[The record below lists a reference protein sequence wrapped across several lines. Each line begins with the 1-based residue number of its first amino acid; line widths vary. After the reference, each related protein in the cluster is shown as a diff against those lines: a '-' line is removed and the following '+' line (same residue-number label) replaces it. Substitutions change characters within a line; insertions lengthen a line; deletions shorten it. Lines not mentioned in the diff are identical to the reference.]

1 MLEARLEQ
9 ASILKKVVDAIKDL
23 VQDCNFDCND
33 SGIALQAMDNSHVA
47 LVSMML
53 KTETFSPFRCD
64 RNIALGVNL
73 TSLTKVLR
81 AAQNEDILTLKAED
95 APDVLNLVFESSEND
110 RISEYDLKL
119 MDIDQ
124 EHLGIPDTEY
134 AATISMPSVEF
145 KRITTDLMAM
155 SESVNIEASKDGVK
169 FSCQGDIGN
178 GSITLRQHNN
188 VEKPAENIEIEL
200 SEPVS
205 LTFSLK
211 YLVNFCKASALSST
225 VKICLSN
232 EVPLLVEYNISASS
246 YLRFYLAPKL
256 TYVGNKIA
264 VFSMQ
269 SLGCDVAALNTV
281 QFSNHT
287 GYRQFTGTR
296 VSASEIT
303 DLYRG
308 LKQSYLDDFD
318 MMLSGYVPGAPALEA
333 VGEIAKELKEK
344 AQARGKAG
352 SFFWVLDPVMGDN
365 GCLYVAQDVVPV
377 YKGLVRYADLILPN
391 QFEAE
396 LLSEVEIVDMPSLT
410 RAISV
415 LHERYA
421 IPHIIITS
429 VSLPDVTTFPSTVTT
444 SAPDSV
450 PGSSAP
456 TPPPPPQEDGGQSQP
471 PRTKILSVVGST
483 MTSTRQPR
491 AFQISFPA
499 INCYFSGTGD
509 MFSALMLV
517 RMREAVY
524 NTPGDLTERESWLSD
539 DSVDALDLPL
549 AKAAEKVL
557 GSMHEVLTK
566 TAEGMKGRVERVRGF
581 VEEEEEKRLHLM
593 KSKAAELRLVRHLDS
608 LRHPKVE
615 FRARRIECPQSFY

>member
-1 MLEARLEQ
+1 
-9 ASILKKVVDAIKDL
+9 
-23 VQDCNFDCND
+23 
-33 SGIALQAMDNSHVA
+33 
-47 LVSMML
+47 
-53 KTETFSPFRCD
+53 
-64 RNIALGVNL
+64 
-73 TSLTKVLR
+73 
-81 AAQNEDILTLKAED
+81 
-95 APDVLNLVFESSEND
+95 
-110 RISEYDLKL
+110 
-119 MDIDQ
+119 
-124 EHLGIPDTEY
+124 
-134 AATISMPSVEF
+134 
-145 KRITTDLMAM
+145 
-155 SESVNIEASKDGVK
+155 
-169 FSCQGDIGN
+169 
-178 GSITLRQHNN
+178 
-188 VEKPAENIEIEL
+188 
-200 SEPVS
+200 
-205 LTFSLK
+205 
-211 YLVNFCKASALSST
+211 
-225 VKICLSN
+225 
-232 EVPLLVEYNISASS
+232 
-246 YLRFYLAPKL
+246 
-256 TYVGNKIA
+256 
-264 VFSMQ
+264 MQ

-344 AQARGKAG
+344 AQTRGKPG

-365 GCLYVAQDVVPV
+365 GSLYVAQDVVPV
-377 YKGLVRYADLILPN
+377 YKGLVKYADLILPN

-396 LLSEVEIVDMPSLT
+396 LLSEVKIVDMPSLT

-429 VSLPDVTTFPSTVTT
+429 VSLPDSSSPSFT
-444 SAPDSV
+444 APN
-450 PGSSAP
+450 SSAP
-456 TPPPPPQEDGGQSQP
+456 TPTPQEEGQSQP
-471 PRTKILSVVGST
+471 PRTKTLSVVGST

-499 INCYFSGTGD
+499 IDCYFSGTGD

-524 NTPGDLTERESWLSD
+524 NTEGGLTERESWLSD
-539 DSVDALDLPL
+539 DAVDALDLPL

-566 TAEGMKGRVERVRGF
+566 TAEGMKGRVERARGF
-581 VEEEEEKRLHLM
+581 VEEQLKREEQRANGVNGCANGNGNGDGHVDKKAKLEPETNGNGVPGEEKTEEERVKGEEDERRKQVEELEKEEAEARKRLHLM
-593 KSKAAELRLVRHLDS
+593 KSKSAELRLVRHLDS
-608 LRHPKVE
+608 LRHPEVE
-615 FRARRIECPQSFY
+615 FRARRIECS